1 MVTLMLTEEERLLL
15 VDLLECEIDEL
26 RGEIRETDRWEY
38 REMLKDREQVIRRLR
53 KELALQVPETL
64 TT

>member
-15 VDLLECEIDEL
+15 VDLLECELDEL

-38 REMLKDREQVIRRLR
+38 RQMLKDREQMLRRLR
-53 KELALQVPETL
+53 KELNPQVPETSL
-64 TT
+64 A